1 MGFLETLPHLV
12 PLFESLPIAVMIQ
25 EAHLP
30 VNRLDK
36 ARALVHRL
44 LPAYSLFAGR
54 PRRGPEHPTQIQVV
68 TLVHV
73 YMAAR
78 ASLLD
83 IRSQFETVV
92 QCAPEALKHAH
103 FIKMSDPR
111 TDVTLLLG
119 NVYQFQAAQPE
130 KQKAMLE
137 LISRVIDR
145 WCGHAELVLIGG
157 DFNASCRAR
166 VGYVGSEMTRGADA
180 RLLEWCRRMGLVCA
194 APMNATWQSVNE
206 SRYAVLDSFFW
217 RSKTDQLSI
226 ADAESYRPPD
236 PRLDHEVVSVRV
248 SGETIATMPPL
259 EALRAPI
266 RLKMRQ
272 WPEKRSEWQDA
283 VKRSLVLLTPEPD
296 QFKELERVKQ
306 IALDC
311 ARTVLGTTGG
321 KVLRIIPHHSKE
333 VRRLKARLTLLKVV
347 RREIYSRKEQGR
359 GLALPS
365 RAMRR
370 VWDSGLW
377 PQPATF
383 SILSALWTPQNQSW
397 TENWLRM
404 LRQQSATVTEEWHC
418 LRRRELTEAAERDR
432 MGAISRFYTG
442 RELQRLL
449 HPKAPAPHSPLL
461 YTDIPDTVMVAGN
474 SRDLAAFRAGL
485 ASYMVPTEMHGLVRI
500 SDITPVDLGKVLGL
514 VERWGLEA
522 QLTGQRRLV
531 QSATDR
537 LCAWESDL
545 AKEAK
550 ATKAFCS
557 SCEGKELLPV
567 TEVNDQTGREVR
579 WWCSQCSRFRQWRV
593 RAADYSSLPLRT
605 EDIPRVPPDAGETL
619 RGAITAA
626 DFDFLL
632 GEQPTRRAPGPD
644 MIPSELLRAAPDS
657 MKETIRTCI
666 NSILTG
672 EAPPPRSWMGG
683 LICFL
688 LKKDAVLDI
697 PGYRP
702 VCLLDTTYKLLS
714 AIITDRLYRLAE
726 RHCLLDSSQEGFR
739 RLHSTQRQVQS
750 LHWAIQEAA
759 EGRERLFCC
768 YLDFANAFNSVDHEA
783 LWRWLEELNIPDI
796 DLLRS
801 LYSGAFYQADL
812 PYGRSAKV
820 VLSRGQKQGDKSSP
834 LLFGLVFNALLL
846 ALKATGVGHRTVSGL
861 RAPARGFADDLVIVA
876 RSGADM
882 SRLLQVVSD
891 FCAWSGMRIKRE
903 KSVITGFDYKA
914 GANLSTEG
922 VLYEGAPLTGLAA
935 DEAFRY
941 LGVRA
946 SLVSPSRPHARAERK
961 RRRQCCAPCLKEEKA
976 HILSSSKDVAGKA
989 RHHQYLLC
997 QMVPAVRMVASAR
1010 FRYSAPLVPWT
1021 DAELDK
1027 LHAVWLQIQRAAWRL
1042 PPGYPSAPLAFP
1054 SARGGCPEAHPVVPM
1069 VQALAKH
1076 IEQLVALPDELR
1088 ETTIRKYKKLCGS
1101 CGCHN
1106 ERELAAHLAEEQ
1118 RPRVCPLARLLR
1130 ACGQLQMQIKLPAC
1144 LSLGVVGRDTSWRAL
1159 LMHLR
1164 QKAAAPEAS
1173 QQLVSDVAIVGRA
1186 WTAIRRRFRRRGVR
1200 VPRQLL
1206 LGSSFGLVP
1215 ESLKKDPAW
1224 LQPFRRALQV
1234 VDIERLFSRLN
1245 RSEGAAVV
1253 AVHQALLSDV
1263 IHGLRQQDGS
1273 VQHLFADERW
1283 QLVRSSA
1290 PRRSWLSV
1298 LNKNGFP
1305 CETEEE
1311 GHRRIDPVIDLTEIG
1326 QSTDAARHQ
1335 LMTLVLWL
1343 APSIR
1348 SCRNE
1353 DAEMVDRG
1361 PLAWAPARLATE
1373 KVEFDTSSLEAT
1385 VETHGTWKVIHKDSL
1400 TRIEREGR
1408 LMGIISQS
1416 RFRLLEAEG
1425 LSRRIPIEYICESI
1439 LEGIAYVEKHES
1451 KRGFGSHQFWHGLRV
1466 ALDSDGIVGCC
1477 PLMAPSSFPYSSWTG
1492 FSADW
1497 GSQLQPRRPVFDF
1510 LCASPEEQHSLSGR
1524 LRPDQIWFALSR
1536 RSTLDRSIKQ
1546 VLERAGQV
1554 ITVYKKGSRV
1564 AACKGSFRTGK
1575 VRAIQNKEDWCLWA
1589 SNVAIRTREVEEGIG
1604 IGGHWDGPAN
1614 VDPIHCAIMEAQ
1626 AGISGGTGDAA
1637 ETACVTARLRRRAD
1651 LVRSL
1656 KQKADSICL
1665 TADGVVPLD
1674 LGCLSSREA
1683 QLGPASAAYT
1693 RSGIVVAT
1701 DGSLKKSGA
1710 MGAAVVAK
1718 DGRMQARSAAVFG
1731 QPSSIRPELTGI
1743 ALALEGC
1750 PTEEDL
1756 NILTD
1761 SLSSMR
1767 LLMGMQRRDL
1777 PLSLH
1782 RHSVRQ
1788 LLLHVVKLINKR
1800 AEAGRSTRFIKVRA
1814 HRGEPLNEAA
1824 DALAAAAAESDPAR
1838 SVAMD
1843 LDPEAVY
1850 FLFKEAWVEWDARVR
1865 EDLVQRAAERC
1876 VTRTLKP
1883 KRGRAGEE
1891 ASPPTLPLTAS
1902 WLLRSNQ
1909 GRSTLG
1915 KVLAEMKISTAKKQV
1930 LQSIAGAFPCNAVLH
1945 KWGIVPSAACALC
1958 GHPAETQSHIQCLC
1972 PALKEARIRAHHNMA
1987 HRLWKGIQA
1996 STKGWVIAIE
2006 QTVAGLQGLPQP
2018 EARLDEWQRAWDEV
2032 TDVHLEGEREQS
2044 DTDAAIQRK
2053 RPDAWAVSWD
2063 KRRLLILEFTRPND
2077 RCELSL
2083 HDTDTFK
2090 MVRYI
2095 PLRDRLARL
2104 LPAWEVDIQ
2113 TYTVGI
2119 RGSHDP
2125 NRWHA
2130 NLERL
2135 GMSAARADR
2144 LMQDMVSQALTELT
2158 DLYST
2163 RYAALQRQQQAQ
2175 HA

>member
-1 MGFLETLPHLV
+1 MGFLEALPHLI
-12 PLFESLPIAVMIQ
+12 PIFESRPIAVLIQ

-30 VNRLDK
+30 VSRLDK

-54 PRRGPEHPTQIQVV
+54 SRRGSGQTQVV

-83 IRSQFETVV
+83 VRIQYEGVAQS
-92 QCAPEALKHAH
+92 APGALQHAH

-111 TDVTLLLG
+111 SDATLLLG
-119 NVYQFQAAQPE
+119 NVYQFQATQPE
-130 KQKAMLE
+130 KQQAMLE
-137 LISRVIDR
+137 LISRVIAR
-145 WCGHAELVLIGG
+145 WSDHVDLVIIGG

-166 VGYVGSEMTRGADA
+166 VGYVGAEVTRGADD
-180 RLLEWCRRMGLVCA
+180 RLLEWSRREGLACA
-194 APMNATWQSVNE
+194 APMHATWQSVNE

-217 RSKTDQLSI
+217 RTKTELSI
-226 ADAESYRPPD
+226 TDAESYRPPD
-236 PRLDHEVVSVRV
+236 PRLDHETVIVHV
-248 SGETIATMPPL
+248 SGESIGNMPPL
-259 EALRAPI
+259 EALRAPVRI
-266 RLKMRQ
+266 KMRQ
-272 WPEKRSEWQDA
+272 WSEKRSEWQGA
-283 VKRSLVLLTPEPD
+283 VTRSLALSAPETD
-296 QFKELERVKQ
+296 RFEELERVKR

-321 KVLRIIPHHSKE
+321 NLLRIIPHHSQE
-333 VRRLKARLTLLKVV
+333 ARRLKARLTLLRVV
-347 RREIYSRKEQGR
+347 RREVHARKEQGSV
-359 GLALPS
+359 LVSPS

-377 PQPATF
+377 PQPASF
-383 SILSALWTPQNQSW
+383 SVLSALWTPQNQTW

-404 LRQQSATVTEEWHC
+404 LRHQSAMATEEWHR

-449 HPKAPAPHSPLL
+449 HPRAPAPHSPLL
-461 YTDIPDTVMVAGN
+461 YTDIPDTVTVAGN
-474 SRDLAAFRAGL
+474 RSDLAALRAEV
-485 ASYMVPTEMHGLVRI
+485 ASRMMQTERDGSVCI
-500 SDITPVDLGKVLGL
+500 SGITPADLGKVLCL
-514 VERWGLEA
+514 VEREGLEA
-522 QLTGQRRLV
+522 QLTGQKRLV
-531 QSATDR
+531 QSVTDR

-550 ATKAFCS
+550 ATKAYCS
-557 SCEGKELLPV
+557 CCGGRDLLPV
-567 TEVNDQTGREVR
+567 TEIVDQTGRLVR
-579 WWCSQCSRFRQWRV
+579 WWCAQCSGFRQWNV
-593 RAADYSSLPLRT
+593 RAADYSRLPFRLG
-605 EDIPRVPPDAGETL
+605 DIPRVPLDARESL
-619 RGAITAA
+619 RGAITAT
-626 DFDFLL
+626 DFEYLL
-632 GEQPTRRAPGPD
+632 GEQPNKRAAGPD
-644 MIPSELLRAAPDS
+644 ELVFEMLKHAPDY
-657 MKETIRTCI
+657 MKDTVRSCI

-672 EAPPPRSWMGG
+672 EEAPPRSWMGG
-683 LICFL
+683 RICFL

-697 PGYRP
+697 SGYRP
-702 VCLLDTTYKLLS
+702 VCLLDTTYKVLS

-726 RHCLLDSSQEGFR
+726 RYGLLDSSQEGFR

-759 EGRERLFCC
+759 ERRERFFCC

-783 LWRWLEELNIPDI
+783 LWRWLEELNIPDT

-801 LYSGAFYQADL
+801 LYSGAYYEAEL

-846 ALKATGVGHRTVSGL
+846 ALKATGVGHRTISGL
-861 RAPARGFADDLVIVA
+861 RAPARGFADDLVIVVG
-876 RSGADM
+876 SGADM
-882 SRLLQVVSD
+882 SRLLKVVSD

-903 KSVITGFDYKA
+903 KSVMTGFDFKEHTS
-914 GANLSTEG
+914 LPTEG
-922 VLYEGAPLTGLAA
+922 ILYDGAPLTGLEADAA
-935 DEAFRY
+935 FAY

-946 SLVSPSRPHARAERK
+946 SLVSPPRSPVRAGEA
-961 RRRQCCAPCLKEEKA
+961 RRRGCRAPCLAAEKL
-976 HILSSSKDVAGKA
+976 HIQSAAQDVVGKSR
-989 RHHQYLLC
+989 RHKYLLC
-997 QMVPAVRMVASAR
+997 QMVPAMRMVATAR

-1042 PPGYPSAPLAFP
+1042 PPGYPSAPLVFP

-1069 VQALAKH
+1069 IQALAKH

-1088 ETTIRKYKKLCGS
+1088 EITIRKYKRLCDN

-1106 ERELAAHLAEEQ
+1106 ERELAAHLAEE
-1118 RPRVCPLARLLR
+1118 RRTRVCPLARLLR
-1130 ACGQLQMQIKLPAC
+1130 ACGQLQMEIKLPVC
-1144 LSLGVVGRDTSWRAL
+1144 LSLGVAGRDTSWRAL
-1159 LMHLR
+1159 LMHLH

-1173 QQLVSDVAIVGRA
+1173 QELVSDVATVARA
-1186 WTAIRRRFRRRGVR
+1186 WGAIRRRFRRRGVR

-1206 LGSSFGLVP
+1206 LGFSFALVP
-1215 ESLKKDPAW
+1215 ENMKKDPAW
-1224 LQPFRRALQV
+1224 LQPFRRTLQV
-1234 VDIERLFSRLN
+1234 VDVRRLFPSLN
-1245 RSEGAAVV
+1245 RSEGAPEPA
-1253 AVHQALLSDV
+1253 AHQALISDV
-1263 IHGLRQQDGS
+1263 IRGIQQREVPVG
-1273 VQHLFADERW
+1273 HLFADERW
-1283 QLVRSSA
+1283 RLVKSSA

-1298 LNKNGFP
+1298 LASNGFP
-1305 CETEEE
+1305 CRMEEE
-1311 GHRRIDPVIDLTEIG
+1311 GVGRVDPVLDLIEIG
-1326 QSTDAARHQ
+1326 QFADADRVQ
-1335 LMTLVLWL
+1335 LLTLVLWL
-1343 APSIR
+1343 APHMR
-1348 SCRNE
+1348 TCRTDNV
-1353 DAEMVDRG
+1353 EMIDRG
-1361 PLAWAPARLATE
+1361 PLAWTPVRLETE
-1373 KVEFDTSSLEAT
+1373 NVEFDTSCLET
-1385 VETHGTWKVIHKDSL
+1385 VVETHGEWEVIHKDGL

-1408 LMGIISQS
+1408 LMGSINQS
-1416 RFRLLEAEG
+1416 RYRLLEAEN
-1425 LSRRIPIEYICESI
+1425 LNRRIPIEYLCEYI

-1466 ALDSDGIVGCC
+1466 ALDSDGIFGCC
-1477 PLMAPSSFPYSSWTG
+1477 PLMAPSTFPYSSWTG
-1492 FSADW
+1492 LVGSADW
-1497 GSQLQPRRPVFDF
+1497 GYQLHPRRPVFDL
-1510 LCASPEEQHSLSGR
+1510 LCASAEEQRSLASR
-1524 LRPDQIWFALSR
+1524 MRPDQVWFALSR
-1536 RSTLDRSIKQ
+1536 RSTLDQNTKVI
-1546 VLERAGQV
+1546 LDRAGQV
-1554 ITVYKKGSRV
+1554 LTVYKRGSRV
-1564 AACKGSFRTGK
+1564 AACKGSYKSGK

-1589 SNVAIRTREVEEGIG
+1589 SNAAIRTEEVEGGIVN
-1604 IGGHWDGPAN
+1604 GGHDDDVGKRMHDAM
-1614 VDPIHCAIMEAQ
+1614 MEAQ
-1626 AGISGGTGDAA
+1626 ACISGGTGDAA
-1637 ETACVTARLRRRAD
+1637 ETARVTARLRRRAD
-1651 LVRSL
+1651 LVRRL
-1656 KQKADSICL
+1656 KERADSICL

-1683 QLGPASAAYT
+1683 QLGPAGAAYT

-1701 DGSLKKSGA
+1701 DGSLRKSGA

-1718 DGRMQARSAAVFG
+1718 DGRMQARSVAVFG
-1731 QPSSIRPELTGI
+1731 QPSSIRPELTGL

-1750 PTEEDL
+1750 PVEEDL
-1756 NILTD
+1756 SILTD

-1767 LLMGMQRRDL
+1767 LLMGMQRKDL
-1777 PLSLH
+1777 PLSLY

-1800 AEAGRSTRFIKVRA
+1800 AAAGRTTRFIKVRA

-1824 DALAAAAAESDPAR
+1824 DTMAAAAAESDPAR
-1838 SVAMD
+1838 SVVMD

-1850 FLFKEAWVEWDARVR
+1850 FSFKEAWVEWDARVR
-1865 EDLVQRAAERC
+1865 EELVQRAAERC
-1876 VTRTLKP
+1876 VTRILRP
-1883 KRGRAGEE
+1883 KRGRAGAE
-1891 ASPPTLPLTAS
+1891 ATPPTLPLTAS
-1902 WLLRSNQ
+1902 WMLRPNQ

-1915 KVLAEMKISTAKKQV
+1915 KVLGEMKISTAKKHV

-1945 KWGIVPSAACALC
+1945 KWGIVPSATCALC

-1972 PALKEARIRAHHNMA
+1972 PALKDARIRAHHNMA

-1996 STKGWVIAIE
+1996 FTKGWVIAIE

-2032 TDVHLEGEREQS
+2032 QDAHLEGEGERNDS
-2044 DTDAAIQRK
+2044 DAATQRK

-2063 KRRLLILEFTRPND
+2063 KRCLLILEFTRPND

-2090 MVRYI
+2090 TARYT
-2095 PLRDRLARL
+2095 PLRDLLARL
-2104 LPAWEVDIQ
+2104 LPGWEVDIQ

-2125 NRWHA
+2125 DRWHA
-2130 NLERL
+2130 NLGRL
-2135 GMSAARADR
+2135 GMTAARAER

-2158 DLYST
+2158 DLYKV
-2163 RYAALQRQQQAQ
+2163 RYAALQHQQHAQ

>member
-1 MGFLETLPHLV
+1 VGFLEALPHLIK
-12 PLFESLPIAVMIQ
+12 LFESLPIAVLIQ

-30 VNRLDK
+30 VRRLDK

-54 PRRGPEHPTQIQVV
+54 PRRGPGHPTQIQVV

-83 IRSQFETVV
+83 VRAQHEAVMQS
-92 QCAPEALKHAH
+92 APEALQHAH

-111 TDVTLLLG
+111 SDTTLLLG
-119 NVYQFQAAQPE
+119 NVYQFQATLPVQ
-130 KQKAMLE
+130 QKAMLE
-137 LISRVIDR
+137 LISRVIAR
-145 WCGHAELVLIGG
+145 WNDHADLILIGG

-166 VGYVGSEMTRGADA
+166 VGYVGSGMTRGADA
-180 RLLEWCRRMGLVCA
+180 RLLEWSEREGLACA
-194 APMNATWQSVNE
+194 APMHATWQSVNE
-206 SRYAVLDSFFW
+206 SRYAVLDCFFW
-217 RSKTDQLSI
+217 RAKTEQLSI
-226 ADAESYRPPD
+226 ADAESFRSPD
-236 PRLDHEVVSVRV
+236 PRLDHEGVVVSV
-248 SGETIATMPPL
+248 SGDSIGKMPPL
-259 EALRAPI
+259 EALRSPI
-266 RLKMRQ
+266 RLKMDR
-272 WPEKRSEWQDA
+272 WSEKRTEWQDA
-283 VKRSLVLLTPEPD
+283 VNKSLALLATEPD
-296 QFKELERVKQ
+296 CFQELERVKQ

-321 KVLRIIPHHSKE
+321 KGLRIIPHHSKE
-333 VRRLKARLTLLKVV
+333 ARRLKARLTLLRVV
-347 RREIYSRKEQGR
+347 RREVHARKEQGS
-359 GLALPS
+359 GFVPPS
-365 RAMRR
+365 KAMRR

-377 PQPATF
+377 PQPASF
-383 SILSALWTPQNQSW
+383 SVLTALWTPQNQSW

-404 LRQQSATVTEEWHC
+404 LRRESAMMTEEWHC
-418 LRRRELTEAAERDR
+418 LRRRELTEVAERDR
-432 MGAISRFYTG
+432 LSAISRFYTG

-449 HPKAPAPHSPLL
+449 HPTAPAPHSPLL
-461 YTDIPDTVMVAGN
+461 YTDIPDTVWVAGN
-474 SRDLAAFRAGL
+474 SSNLAAFRAGL
-485 ASYMVPTEMHGLVRI
+485 AACLVQTELQGSVCI
-500 SDITPVDLGKVLGL
+500 SGIAPADLGKVLGL
-514 VERWGLEA
+514 AEQGGLKA
-522 QLTGQRRLV
+522 QLAGQKRLV

-537 LCAWESDL
+537 LCAWEFDL

-550 ATKAFCS
+550 ATRAYCS
-557 SCEGKELLPV
+557 SCGCRDLWPV
-567 TEVNDQTGREVR
+567 TEIDDRTGRSVR
-579 WWCSQCSRFRQWRV
+579 WWCAQCSGFRQWSV
-593 RAADYSSLPLRT
+593 RAADYSHLPFCPGN
-605 EDIPRVPPDAGETL
+605 IPRVPLDARETL
-619 RGAITAA
+619 RGAITVV
-626 DFDFLL
+626 DFEFLL
-632 GEQPTRRAPGPD
+632 GEQP
-644 MIPSELLRAAPDS
+644 SKRAAGQDALTWEMLRIAPDR
-657 MKETIRTCI
+657 MKETIRACV

-672 EAPPPRSWMGG
+672 EAPPPQSWMGG
-683 LICFL
+683 LICFI
-688 LKKDAVLDI
+688 LKKDAVLEI

-702 VCLLDTTYKLLS
+702 VCLLDTTYKVLS

-726 RHCLLDSSQEGFR
+726 RHGLLDSSQEGFR

-759 EGRERLFCC
+759 EGRELLFCC

-801 LYSGAFYQADL
+801 LYSGAYYQADL

-861 RAPARGFADDLVIVA
+861 RAPARGFADDLVIVTG
-876 RSGADM
+876 SGADM

-903 KSVITGFDYKA
+903 KSVATGFDFKSHVA
-914 GANLSTEG
+914 LPTEDI
-922 VLYEGAPLTGLAA
+922 LYEGAPLTGLAP
-935 DEAFRY
+935 DEAFAY

-946 SLVSPSRPHARAERK
+946 SLVSPSRPSVRAGGT
-961 RRRQCCAPCLKEEKA
+961 RRRWCRAPCLAAEKLHTQA
-976 HILSSSKDVAGKA
+976 AAKDIVAKI
-989 RHHQYLLC
+989 RRHQYLLC
-997 QMVPAVRMVASAR
+997 QMVPAMGMVATSR

-1021 DAELDK
+1021 DAELDR

-1042 PPGYPSAPLAFP
+1042 PPGYPSAPLVFP
-1054 SARGGCPEAHPVVPM
+1054 SARGGCPVAHPVVHM
-1069 VQALAKH
+1069 IQALAKH

-1088 ETTIRKYKKLCGS
+1088 ETTIRKYKKLCDS

-1106 ERELAAHLAEEQ
+1106 ARELAAHLAEER

-1130 ACGQLQMQIKLPAC
+1130 ACGQLQMEVKLPAC
-1144 LSLGVVGRDTSWRAL
+1144 LSLGVAGRDTSWRSL
-1159 LMHLR
+1159 LLHLR

-1173 QQLVSDVAIVGRA
+1173 QELISDVASVDQA
-1186 WTAIRRRFRRRGVR
+1186 WGAIRRRFRRRGVR

-1206 LGSSFGLVP
+1206 LGSRFGLVP
-1215 ESLKKDPAW
+1215 GSLKKDPAW
-1224 LQPFRRALQV
+1224 LQPFRRTLLV
-1234 VDIERLFSRLN
+1234 VNVPLLFPRLN
-1245 RSEGAAVV
+1245 RSDGVAEV
-1253 AVHQALLSDV
+1253 AVHQALIADV
-1263 IHGLRQQDGS
+1263 IHGLGQQDGPIE
-1273 VQHLFADERW
+1273 HLFADERW
-1283 QLVRSSA
+1283 LLVKSSA

-1298 LNKNGFP
+1298 LNRNGFP
-1305 CETEEE
+1305 CEREVE
-1311 GHRRIDPVIDLTEIG
+1311 GPCRIDPVIDLTEIG
-1326 QSTDAARHQ
+1326 QFADAARDQ
-1335 LMTLVLWL
+1335 LMALVLWL

-1348 SCRNE
+1348 PCRTV

-1361 PLAWAPARLATE
+1361 PLAWAPVRLETE
-1373 KVEFDTSSLEAT
+1373 NVEFDTGCLGTAA
-1385 VETHGTWKVIHKDSL
+1385 ETHGVWEVTHKDSQ

-1408 LMGIISQS
+1408 LMGIISQ
-1416 RFRLLEAEG
+1416 RRYRLLEAECVT
-1425 LSRRIPIEYICESI
+1425 RQIPIEYLCDYIP
-1439 LEGIAYVEKHES
+1439 EGIAYVEKHES
-1451 KRGFGSHQFWHGLRV
+1451 KRGFGSHQFWHGLKI
-1466 ALDSDGIVGCC
+1466 ALDSDGIIGCC
-1477 PLMAPSSFPYSSWTG
+1477 PLMAPSSFLYSSWNG
-1492 FSADW
+1492 VSADW
-1497 GSQLQPRRPVFDF
+1497 GGQVHPRRPVFDL
-1510 LCASPEEQHSLSGR
+1510 LCASPEEQRSLCGR
-1524 LRPDQIWFALSR
+1524 LRPDQVWFALSR
-1536 RSTLDRSIKQ
+1536 RSTLDMNTKR

-1564 AACKGSFRTGK
+1564 AACKGSFRTGT
-1575 VRAIQNKEDWCLWA
+1575 VRAIQNWEDWCLWA
-1589 SNVAIRTREVEEGIG
+1589 SNATTAMKGAD
-1604 IGGHWDGPAN
+1604 GGTGAGDEAATM
-1614 VDPIHCAIMEAQ
+1614 DSIHSAMMEAR
-1626 AGISGGTGDAA
+1626 ASISGGTGDAA
-1637 ETACVTARLRRRAD
+1637 ETARVTARLRRRAD
-1651 LVRSL
+1651 RVRSL
-1656 KQKADSICL
+1656 KQRADSICL

-1674 LGCLSSREA
+1674 LGCPSSREA
-1683 QLGPASAAYT
+1683 QLGPAGTAYT

-1750 PTEEDL
+1750 PAEEDL
-1756 NILTD
+1756 SILTD

-1767 LLMGMQRRDL
+1767 LLRSMQRSDL
-1777 PLSLH
+1777 PLSLY

-1788 LLLHVVKLINKR
+1788 LLLHVVTLINKR
-1800 AEAGRSTRFIKVRA
+1800 AEAGRCTRFIKVRA

-1824 DALAAAAAESDPAR
+1824 DAMAAAAAELDPAR

-1843 LDPEAVY
+1843 LDPEAVHFRY
-1850 FLFKEAWVEWDARVR
+1850 MEAWVEWDARVR
-1865 EDLVQRAAERC
+1865 EDLVQRAAEQC
-1876 VTRTLKP
+1876 VTRALRP
-1883 KRGRAGEE
+1883 KRVRGGGE

-1902 WLLRSNQ
+1902 WLLRPNQ

-1915 KVLAEMKISTAKKQV
+1915 KVLGEMQISPAKKQV

-1987 HRLWKGIQA
+1987 HRLWDGIQA
-1996 STKGWVIAIE
+1996 STNGWVIAVE
-2006 QTVAGLQGLPQP
+2006 QTVAGLQGLPQT

-2032 TDVHLEGEREQS
+2032 ADAHLEGEEELN
-2044 DTDAAIQRK
+2044 DTDRAIQRK
-2053 RPDAWAVSWD
+2053 RPDAWAVNWD

-2077 RCELSL
+2077 RCEQSL
-2083 HDTDTFK
+2083 HDTDALKTA
-2090 MVRYI
+2090 RYT
-2095 PLRDRLARL
+2095 PLRDRLERL

-2125 NRWHA
+2125 DRWHA
-2130 NLERL
+2130 NLGRL
-2135 GMSAARADR
+2135 GMTAVRADR
-2144 LMQDMVSQALTELT
+2144 LIQDMVSQALTELT
-2158 DLYST
+2158 DLYNI

-2175 HA
+2175 HG